1 MPTVDS
7 FTLSC
12 DALNEENTFSE
23 GDVVTGQVTLSL
35 SKETKVKK
43 LFVKAKGDADVRWT
57 RKSGDRTHT
66 YYAHRRYFKLKQ
78 HLIPEDSEETVLP
91 EGIHVYKFSFKIP
104 SENMPSSFKGNHGG
118 IVYKLEA
125 KLSRSWRMDSTA
137 DKELNF
143 VSKSSSDF
151 NTLLYQQAD
160 STEKETGI
168 FSKGQVHV
176 DATVNKTAFTPGE
189 TMLIV
194 AKVNNATSRNMTP
207 KFNLIRSIT
216 FLAQGDSKNEEYS
229 VQKVVDNV
237 IKPHT
242 QHEVRCELQV
252 PTNEMPSI
260 ENCDII
266 SVTHQLKV
274 YLDISFAFDPE
285 IIFPVV
291 IAHPMFRDRVSGN
304 MGPYPVEGFGGPTK
318 SDFPPPAVAGGLYP
332 SLPSCGPYGYP
343 GAQGPSAP
351 PPVYPEVHNGPP
363 GAYPPQPP
371 SMYPVPQGPFPYG
384 PPTSFSSSSSPAAP
398 AFNVPPSGPQ
408 IQPPFPST
416 IPSAPGFNPPP
427 SAPDMTADFLSQ
439 MNDDPPAY
447 QLLFPSPNLENA
459 GTK

>member
-1 MPTVDS
+1 LQRRAVEVYWK
-7 FTLSC
+7 
-12 DALNEENTFSE
+12 NYENIFSE

-57 RKSGDRTHT
+57 RQRDDRTKT
-66 YYAHRRYFKLKQ
+66 YHAHRRYFKLKQ
-78 HLIPEDSEETVLP
+78 HLIPEDSE
-91 EGIHVYKFSFKIP
+91 GRRSGCSIQ
-104 SENMPSSFKGNHGG
+104 NMPSSFRGIHGS

-137 DKELNF
+137 DKELTF
-143 VSKSSSDF
+143 VSKSFSNF
-151 NTLLYQQAD
+151 NTLLVPD

-168 FSKGQVHV
+168 FSKGQVHI
-176 DATVNKTAFTPGE
+176 DATVNKTAFTPG
-189 TMLIV
+189 I

-207 KFNLIRSIT
+207 KFKLIRTIE
-216 FLAQGDSKNEEYS
+216 FLANGDSKNEEYS
-229 VQKVVDNV
+229 VQKVVDKV

-242 QHEVRCELQV
+242 KHEVRCELQV
-252 PTNEMPSI
+252 PTDEMPSI

-266 SVTHQLKV
+266 SVFHQLKV

-285 IIFPVV
+285 IIFPLV

-304 MGPYPVEGFGGPTK
+304 LGPYPVEGFGGPTN

-351 PPVYPEVHNGPP
+351 PPAYPEVHNGPP

-371 SMYPVPQGPFPYG
+371 PMYSVPQAPFPYG
-384 PPTSFSSSSSPAAP
+384 PPPSFSSSSSPAAP

-416 IPSAPGFNPPP
+416 IPSAPGLNPPP
-427 SAPDMTADFLSQ
+427 SAPDMSADFLSQ
-439 MNDDPPAY
+439 TNDDPPAY
-447 QLLFPSPNLENA
+447 QLLFPPPNLENA
-459 GTK
+459 DTK